1 MLPIFYQTQL
11 QKYLSQSQLITLK
24 LLVWLLQSHKQVKI
38 ERLAATLPLPIQQNS
53 RRRHI
58 QRFLSLK
65 RLSVVL
71 LWFPLIKQI
80 ITRHIAK
87 GKQIIIALDRTQ
99 WKENNILMVS
109 AIYQKR
115 ALPIFWMVLEKKGA
129 SGLRE
134 QQIVLRPVIKLFKAQ
149 KIVVIGDR
157 EFHSIELAQWLHRQK
172 VKFVFRQKKDT
183 TFRQNRQKFKP
194 LSQVEISPGMKQ
206 FLPKTTLTQKK
217 GFGLFNLAIYWKR
230 KYKGKQEQSPW
241 YLLTNLPDC
250 ETAVKIYGKRFG
262 IEAMFKDCKTGG
274 YNLEGSQASSDR
286 LIRLVLLI
294 ALAMSAA
301 WLQGQH
307 TSTLGKSNYI
317 CRQKETHRTRR
328 RHSNFWI
335 GLYGHNW
342 IAAFHLC
349 QEWVAE
355 LLHLI
360 RNKLPFYQRGLRA
373 LNLIQQSL

>member
-1 MLPIFYQTQL
+1 MLPIFYQAQL

-24 LLVWLLQSHKQVKI
+24 LLVWLLQSQKQVKI

-71 LWFPLIKQI
+71 LWFPLIQQI

-87 GKQIIIALDRTQ
+87 GKQLIIALDRTQ

-129 SGLRE
+129 SNLTE
-134 QQIVLRPVIKLFKAQ
+134 QQIVLRPVIKLFKAHQ
-149 KIVVIGDR
+149 LVVIGDR
-157 EFHSIELAQWLHRQK
+157 EFHSIELAHWLHRQQ
-172 VKFVFRQKKDT
+172 VKFVFRQKQDT
-183 TFRQNRQKFKP
+183 TFRKNRQKLKS
-194 LSQVEISPGMKQ
+194 LSQVEIYPGMKQ
-206 FLPKTTLTQKK
+206 FLTNITLTQKK
-217 GFGLFNLAIYWKR
+217 GFGRFNLAIYWKR
-230 KYKGKQEQSPW
+230 KYKRKQEQSPW

-250 ETAVKIYGKRFG
+250 ETAVKSYGKRFG

-286 LIRLVLLI
+286 LVRLVLLI
-294 ALAMSAA
+294 ALAMSTA

-307 TSTLGKSNYI
+307 TSTGGQSSYI
-317 CRQKETHRTRR
+317 CRPKETRRTRR

-342 IAAFHLC
+342 IAALHLC
-349 QEWVAE
+349 QEWVE
-355 LLHLI
+355 QLLSLI

>member
-1 MLPIFYQTQL
+1 MLPIFYQVQIE
-11 QKYLSQSQLITLK
+11 KYLSQPQLITLK
-24 LLVWLLQSHKQVKI
+24 LLVWVLQSQKEVKI

-58 QRFLSLK
+58 KRFLSLK

-71 LWFPLIKQI
+71 LWFPLIQQI
-80 ITRHIAK
+80 IARHIAK
-87 GKQIIIALDRTQ
+87 GKQLIIALDRTQ
-99 WKENNILMVS
+99 WKENNILMAS

-115 ALPIFWMVLEKKGA
+115 ALPIFWILLEKKGV
-129 SGLRE
+129 SDLRE
-134 QQIVLRPVIKLFKAQ
+134 QQVVLRPVIKLFKAHQ
-149 KIVVIGDR
+149 VVIIGDR
-157 EFHSIELAQWLHRQK
+157 EFHSVELAQWLHRK
-172 VKFVFRQKKDT
+172 GVKFVFRQKKDT

-206 FLPKTTLTQKK
+206 FIPKINLTQKK
-217 GFGLFNLAIYWKR
+217 GFGRFNLAIYWKR
-230 KYKGKQEQSPW
+230 KYKGKQAQSPW

-274 YNLEGSQASSDR
+274 YNLEGSQASSDK
-286 LIRLVLLI
+286 LVRLVLLI

-307 TSTLGKSNYI
+307 ISTGGQSCYI
-317 CRQKETHRTRR
+317 CRQKETRRIRR

-349 QEWVAE
+349 QEWVEE
-355 LLHLI
+355 LSGLI

-373 LNLIQQSL
+373 LHLIQQSL